1 MVFVY
6 ISQAQVHWKVQNNTS
21 HGLKIDR
28 RVKVLLVMLGI
39 ECLCLAQVHWKVQ
52 NNTSHGL
59 KIDRRVKVLV
69 MLGIECLCFS
79 VFLSAVMTLLEDVK
93 SLCTDI
99 TATLCN
105 NKSL

>member
-6 ISQAQVHWKVQNNTS
+6 ISQAQVRWKVQNNTS

-39 ECLCLAQVHWKVQ
+39 ECLC
-52 NNTSHGL
+52 
-59 KIDRRVKVLV
+59 
-69 MLGIECLCFS
+69 FS

-93 SLCTDI
+93 DLCTDI
-99 TATLCN
+99 TATLFN

>member
-39 ECLCLAQVHWKVQ
+39 ECLC
-52 NNTSHGL
+52 
-59 KIDRRVKVLV
+59 
-69 MLGIECLCFS
+69 FS